1 MKRGYLSI
9 GFFFFLPQPH
19 SQIGPIGFINHGDFY
34 VDFALRLGR
43 RHGAADNKIDGGRC
57 GCVGLCWGFFFFFPP
72 PPSFFFL
79 LFLARGVFHKLGNV
93 TTCNQRPLQG
103 SA

>member
-43 RHGAADNKIDGGRC
+43 RHGAADNKIDGALRLRWF
-57 GCVGLCWGFFFFFPP
+57 VLGFLFFS
-72 PPSFFFL
+72 PSFLFFL

-103 SA
+103 ST